1 MLYIKKLGF
10 YPFIRNIRSGK
21 AYKIMLLK
29 CYGYTETD
37 KLEIKQKRIE
47 GDIENIFHEN
57 ETLLS

>member
-37 KLEIKQKRIE
+37 KLEIKQKRIDGE
-47 GDIENIFHEN
+47 RIYVFE
-57 ETLLS
+57 